1 MSRGRQVGGQLL
13 GCEGISGPPGPRML
27 RGQGMNQRQARSE
40 LFSRAG
46 GPSAPAPGPSRTIYD
61 DETARSI
68 EAHSNSMQTELH
80 QKVLALQSVRIGRV
94 GACAGRM
101 CPALPSNTCDCSTFS
116 DFRCRAGACRPV
128 VLRIVQNSGRACVS
142 CPLPVPQQPAHSP
155 TERVVSVFCHVS
167 RSRGACT
174 VRSRHTMRC

>member
-13 GCEGISGPPGPRML
+13 GCEGISGPPGPQML

-80 QKVLALQSVRIGRV
+80 QKVLALQSVRNGRV

-101 CPALPSNTCDCSTFS
+101 RPALRSNTCDCSIFS

-128 VLRIVQNSGRACVS
+128 VLRIVQNSGSVVCLVPS
-142 CPLPVPQQPAHSP
+142 WCPVALRTLP